1 MKNSKSNG
9 KIKIQEEREK
19 RQSQLVAVQ
28 QEKVATQNR
37 LSQLNVMEL
46 KIIGALEQLDE
57 LEGVRSDERSAVSG
71 EPSKDGVPL
80 PAGQGA
86 PEKKKVSEKKEN

>member
-1 MKNSKSNG
+1 MAKSNG

-28 QEKVATQNR
+28 QEKVAAQNR
-37 LSQLNVMEL
+37 LSQLNIMEL

-57 LEGVRSDERSAVSG
+57 LEGIKPPDPSDN
-71 EPSKDGVPL
+71 D
-80 PAGQGA
+80 A
-86 PEKKKVSEKKEN
+86 PEKKKVSEKKES

>member
-1 MKNSKSNG
+1 MANKKNG

-28 QEKVATQNR
+28 QEKRAVEQR

-57 LEGVRSDERSAVSG
+57 LEGPSRASG
-71 EPSKDGVPL
+71 QAPALSKDGAPKEDLEKSRRVRDSAP
-80 PAGQGA
+80 PKAG
-86 PEKKKVSEKKEN
+86 EED

>member
-1 MKNSKSNG
+1 MAKKNG

-28 QEKVATQNR
+28 QEKIVVQNR
-37 LSQLNVMEL
+37 LSQLNIMEL

-57 LEGVRSDERSAVSG
+57 LEGIKPPSTSSG
-71 EPSKDGVPL
+71 QTHSPSKDG
-80 PAGQGA
+80 A
-86 PEKKKVSEKKEN
+86 PKEVLEKKES